1 MTAQSALD
9 ADGGTEISIRSE
21 DGSLG
26 TKNSVKRR
34 LAPDIAVSPLDVYL
48 KT

>member
-21 DGSLG
+21 DGNLE